1 MRKGEAAL
9 EALKVLLAPVA
20 DDISGGSVVRN
31 PESELPADETE
42 RWVLSIRDGD
52 TGEPEVSLS
61 PPAYE
66 YEHEAALAL
75 TVVKIGAADAD
86 TLFSSI
92 VEKIGELLD
101 ADPTIGGAV
110 DWAQLGTLNTDEV
123 DQEVMAGFK
132 AAIIPVRLLYTT
144 TSPQG

>member
-9 EALKVLLAPVA
+9 EALKTQLLPVA
-20 DDISGGSVVRN
+20 VAISGGAVVRN
-31 PESELPADETE
+31 PESELPANEDE
-42 RWVLSIRDGD
+42 RWVLAIRDGD
-52 TGEPEVSLS
+52 TGEPEVSLA

-75 TVVKIGAADAD
+75 TVVKVGAGDADA
-86 TLFSSI
+86 LFSSI
-92 VEKIGELLD
+92 VEKVAELID

-123 DQEVMAGFK
+123 DQEVLAGFK